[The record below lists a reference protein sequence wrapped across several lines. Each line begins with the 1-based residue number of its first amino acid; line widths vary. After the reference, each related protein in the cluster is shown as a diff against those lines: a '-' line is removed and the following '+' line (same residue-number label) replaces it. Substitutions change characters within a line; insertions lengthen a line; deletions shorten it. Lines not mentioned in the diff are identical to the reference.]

1 MIFIGIQS
9 TPTLNNESPD
19 SDRPDMVVIF
29 GNADGTDDQI
39 IERDCRTWQA
49 RWESA
54 GVPTSAI
61 HIKYGLKNRSELHEF
76 LVEAGKSLS
85 APIGKMWLCVSG
97 HGFVVNHEPTINLLS
112 SPTEFDRVPWK
123 SVFTDLNLPD
133 GWNGTVIADL
143 CHNNMLRKDLPKN
156 FQAIVWDVPEDQ
168 ESCLVASYN
177 FGKNGNRGIIS
188 WAACQSLRY
197 RSNLY
202 EMAQKMS
209 AFCQWKPLVESGKN
223 YHFRVEHG

>member
-1 MIFIGIQS
+1 MILIGTHPIAY
-9 TPTLNNESPD
+9 TNTKDPK

-29 GNADGTDDQI
+29 GNADGTDNQI

-54 GVPTSAI
+54 GVPTGAI
-61 HIKYGLKNRSELHEF
+61 HIKYGLKNRNELHDF

-97 HGFVVNHEPTINLLS
+97 HGFVVNHEPTIKLLS
-112 SPTEFDRVPWK
+112 SPTEFEPVTWK
-123 SVFTDLNLPD
+123 SVFADLNLPD

-156 FQAIVWDVPEDQ
+156 FEAIVWDVPEDQ
-168 ESCLVASYN
+168 ESCLVASFN

-188 WAACQSLRY
+188 WAACQSFRY
-197 RSNLY
+197 RSDLTR
-202 EMAQKMS
+202 MAEKMTT
-209 AFCQWKPLVESGKN
+209 FCQWKPLVEAGKN
-223 YHFRVEHG
+223 YRFRVDHG